1 MKHEIAQRIDM
12 LRAKMAQHEI
22 DAVIIPQ
29 ADPHQSEYLAKHWQ
43 ARRFLSGFNGS
54 AGTLVVTVDKA
65 MLWTDSRY
73 FLQAADQLSHTP
85 IELMKDGLPD
95 TPSIESVLTAQLK
108 PGCSV
113 GIDGMLFSCARVDAL
128 RERLVDKGI
137 NLVTDFDVIDEIW
150 TDRPALPK
158 DEIFVHEVKYAGEEA
173 NSKIS
178 GILADAKE
186 QKADSAFISALDE
199 IAWALNIR
207 SRDVRYNPVASAY
220 LYVSPSGSVLL
231 TDPDKVSA
239 EVREYLA
246 SQGVSVRPYAEVKEF
261 ISALPDE
268 KVLVEADRTAATLA
282 SLLGDRAVYGESPVA
297 VAKGV
302 KNEVQINGIR
312 SAMVRDGV
320 ALVKAVMALEQA
332 LEKHE
337 KITELGV
344 DALLLKYRSEQD
356 LFFDESF
363 GSIVSYGPHG
373 AIVHY
378 EPTPD
383 TDVEIHRH
391 GLLLIDSGAQY
402 LDGTTDI
409 TRTICMGE
417 PTEEEK
423 RDFTLVTKGHIALA
437 RAVFPVGTRGVQLD
451 VLARQYLW
459 AHGLGYLHGTGHGV
473 GHFLNVHEGPQS
485 IRLNYTPAPLMPGM
499 VTSNEPGLYREGV
512 HGIRTENLVLTVPAF
527 TTEFGEFLKFETL
540 TLFPYDLSL
549 FDTSIMTL
557 DEIAWVNDYHEMV
570 YSRLA
575 SHLDE
580 NERAW
585 LAEKTKALAK

>member
-12 LRAKMAQHEI
+12 LRAKMAQRGI

-54 AGTLVVTVDKA
+54 AGTLVVTADKA

-85 IELMKDGLPD
+85 ITLMKDGLPD
-95 TPSIESVLTAQLK
+95 TPTIEAVLTAQLN
-108 PGCSV
+108 PGSAV

-128 RERLVDKGI
+128 RDRFIDKGI
-137 NLVTDFDVIDEIW
+137 DLITDFDVIDEIW
-150 TDRPALPK
+150 TDRPPLPK

-282 SLLGDRAVYGESPVA
+282 ALLGDRAVYGESPVA

-302 KNEVQINGIR
+302 KNEVQIKGIR

-332 LEKHE
+332 LSRHE

-363 GSIVSYGPHG
+363 GSIVGYGPHG

-485 IRLNYTPAPLMPGM
+485 IRLNYTPTPLMPGM